1 MSPTTRCVVLS
12 AKFVA
17 PTTVIV
23 PIDVRLTIKRF
34 QPVIKLTGGGLRPE
48 KIGDTSPPT
57 CTHGVDVL
65 VGRNLLAG
73 TSLNWIQT
81 VTKLNNPD
89 PNAPLEFV
97 DLGDEGRPFSEQPDP
112 GIAPTRDFDDKP
124 CGPIAP
130 AAGKGVDF
138 TAMTTLAVLV
148 RGHIV
153 LAAGTVWRFVIGPSN
168 TLPEGVRAT
177 RPRDATDAD
186 FRNQLRIL
194 RAGLN
199 QDRGSSGP
207 NLDYVLP
214 PAPGTVLT

>member
-1 MSPTTRCVVLS
+1 
-12 AKFVA
+12 
-17 PTTVIV
+17 VIV
-23 PIDVRLTIKRF
+23 PIDIRLTINRF
-34 QPVIKLTGGGLRPE
+34 QPVIDMTNGLRPRRV
-48 KIGDTSPPT
+48 GDTSPPT
-57 CTHGVDVL
+57 CTHGVHVI

-89 PNAPLEFV
+89 PSTPLEFV
-97 DLGDEGRPFSEQPDP
+97 DVGHNDRPFSEQPPP
-112 GIAPTRDFDDKP
+112 GVAPAREFDDTP

-130 AAGKGVDF
+130 RPGGGVDF

-153 LAAGTVWRFVIGPSN
+153 LAAGTVWRYVIGTSR

-177 RPRDATDAD
+177 QPRDATDAD

-194 RAGLN
+194 RAGVN
-199 QDRGSSGP
+199 QDRGPSGP
-207 NLDYVLP
+207 NLDYVLR
-214 PAPGTVLT
+214 PAPNTVLT